1 MSVLLSTYYLEAI
14 LTRGGGRVV
23 PESAHAAFDKAAAY
37 LKIKLHT
44 IPVDRV
50 TRKVNLR
57 LVKRA
62 M

>member
-1 MSVLLSTYYLEAI
+1 MVLNITCRI
-14 LTRGGGRVV
+14 V
-23 PESAHAAFDKAAAY
+23 PISAHAAFDKAAAY

-50 TRKVNLR
+50 TRKVDLKR
-57 LVKRA
+57 VKRA